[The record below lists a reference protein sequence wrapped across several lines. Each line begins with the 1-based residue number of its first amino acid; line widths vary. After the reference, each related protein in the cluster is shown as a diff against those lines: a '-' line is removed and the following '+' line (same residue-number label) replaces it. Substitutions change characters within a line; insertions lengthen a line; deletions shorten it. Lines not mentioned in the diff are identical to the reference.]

1 MFFYVFNI
9 YKQIDFF
16 SETGSNIFYYNYLNE
31 QHSYI
36 LSYGII
42 SFGLCCFLF
51 ILAFILSPKDITF
64 EKISPYECGFEP
76 FGDARS
82 IFSIQ
87 FFIVG
92 ILFMIFDLE
101 LAYLFP

>member
-1 MFFYVFNI
+1 MSFYTFNTTF
-9 YKQIDFF
+9 QIDFF
-16 SETGSNIFYYNYLNE
+16 LETSSNNYYYNYFNE
-31 QHSYI
+31 QYSYI
-36 LSYGII
+36 IYYGII
-42 SFGLCCFLF
+42 SLILCCLLF

-64 EKISPYECGFEP
+64 EKVSPYECGFEP
-76 FGDARS
+76 FGESHS